1 MLKSGTINISAKEE
15 KLFQLTASNNTID
28 INILEKKL
36 VQELV
41 KDAENI
47 SSFRHLLTLLKNM
60 AGELGIQE
68 TTVRIS
74 FKGEKVITIG
84 SDAKPKFSKLIT
96 RTADLEINSLK
107 RLIKMLT

>member
-1 MLKSGTINISAKEE
+1 MLKSGTIIISAKEE

-28 INILEKKL
+28 INILEKKM

-107 RLIKMLT
+107 RIIKMLT

>member
-1 MLKSGTINISAKEE
+1 MLKSGSINISAKEE
-15 KLFQLTASNNTID
+15 NLFQLTASNNTID
-28 INILEKKL
+28 INILERKL

-84 SDAKPKFSKLIT
+84 SDAKPKFSKLTT

>member
-28 INILEKKL
+28 INILEKKM

-84 SDAKPKFSKLIT
+84 SDAKPKLSKLIT
-96 RTADLEINSLK
+96 GTADLEINSLK

>member
-15 KLFQLTASNNTID
+15 NLFQLTASNNTID

-41 KDAENI
+41 KNAENI

-68 TTVRIS
+68 TTIRIS

-96 RTADLEINSLK
+96 RTADIEINSLK
-107 RLIKMLT
+107 RLIKMLK